1 MNFPNYDV
9 KIKDCT
15 PEMCRTI
22 VALAEKLNVP
32 ISSTTKDNVPKNI
45 NMHLVITW
53 NADSKFISR
62 NRDCDIAQNVSFSQ
76 FLSYM
81 ISDPEPEI
89 SERDKKLNESVEIIQ
104 QELNKIKNLTT
115 I

>member
-1 MNFPNYDV
+1 MNFPPYDV

-32 ISSTTKDNVPKNI
+32 VAELSKRTPVDRNYPLIAWDSDDNDICHATESFMGKD
-45 NMHLVITW
+45 
-53 NADSKFISR
+53 
-62 NRDCDIAQNVSFSQ
+62 VSFSQ
-76 FLSYM
+76 FISYM

-104 QELNKIKNLTT
+104 QELNKIKNLKP
-115 I
+115 

>member
-1 MNFPNYDV
+1 MNFPPYDI

-32 ISSTTKDNVPKNI
+32 MYEGFKINPVNKDYPTVFW
-45 NMHLVITW
+45 HSG
-53 NADSKFISR
+53 SKFLSITDGVYIR
-62 NRDCDIAQNVSFSQ
+62 KNVSFQ
-76 FLSYM
+76 EFISYM

-104 QELNKIKNLTT
+104 QELDKIKNLTT